1 MKKIFF
7 LMIVISGITTGC
19 SAIYEK
25 SNLEQR
31 QEAKQSTP
39 TETSCVEQK
48 ESSPAEI
55 MVELPAELTNV
66 EQLAFVGENP
76 CVLADGTAYLY
87 ADGAWKAYA
96 EEERLTRLYSG
107 DEFCAL
113 TESGNLVTDAE
124 FPEDYAEYPL
134 TSAGV
139 YDNAFRMLDELQD
152 REVILVNGNIF
163 NENPVCLLSDG
174 SLLLFHAG
182 KSLPITPP
190 GTVTALSGHFLLT
203 DAGAVYRIQFNEE
216 TEKVRVIAVADGGIT
231 AVSACATALRCAGI
245 CEDGTVEVWSD
256 IDGELA
262 GDLRNAENVQM
273 GFQYCVALDQD
284 GQVLFSSYNKEQE
297 TDMRQRLAKQGGR
310 AVMIGCNYQR
320 LAVLY
325 ENRRMVLLDF

>member
-1 MKKIFF
+1 MKKAF
-7 LMIVISGITTGC
+7 LVLGLLSVLATGC
-19 SAIYEK
+19 A
-25 SNLEQR
+25 
-31 QEAKQSTP
+31 A
-39 TETSCVEQK
+39 VEP
-48 ESSPAEI
+48 EENSPAEI
-55 MVELPAELTNV
+55 AVELPAEWTSV

-139 YDNAFRMLDELQD
+139 YDNADRMLDELRD
-152 REVILVNGNIF
+152 EKITLANGNIF
-163 NENPVCLLSDG
+163 NENPICLLSDG

-182 KSLPITPP
+182 KSLPITSP
-190 GTVTALSGHFLLT
+190 GTVIALSGGYLLT
-203 DAGAVYRIQFNEE
+203 DAGEVYRIQFNEE
-216 TEKVRVIAVADGGIT
+216 TEKVRVIAVSDGGIK
-231 AVSACATALRCAGI
+231 AVSACATASRCAGI
-245 CEDGTVEVWSD
+245 CEDGTVEIWSD

-262 GDLRNAENVQM
+262 ADFRNVENVQM

-284 GQVLFSSYNKEQE
+284 GQILFSSYNKEQE

-325 ENRRMVLLDF
+325 ENRCMMLFDF

>member
-1 MKKIFF
+1 MKKAF
-7 LMIVISGITTGC
+7 LVLGLLSVLATGC
-19 SAIYEK
+19 AAAEP
-25 SNLEQR
+25 E
-31 QEAKQSTP
+31 
-39 TETSCVEQK
+39 

-231 AVSACATALRCAGI
+231 AVSACATALRCAEI

-262 GDLRNAENVQM
+262 GDWRNAENVQM

-325 ENRRMVLLDF
+325 ENRRMVLFDF

>member
-1 MKKIFF
+1 MKKVF
-7 LMIVISGITTGC
+7 LVLGILSILLTGC
-19 SAIYEK
+19 AAAEP
-25 SNLEQR
+25 EQG
-31 QEAKQSTP
+31 
-39 TETSCVEQK
+39 
-48 ESSPAEI
+48 SSAEI
-55 MVELPAELTNV
+55 AVELPEEWTNV

-113 TESGNLVTDAE
+113 TESGHLVTDAE

-134 TSAGV
+134 GSAGV
-139 YDNAFRMLDELQD
+139 YDNADRMLDELQD

-174 SLLLFHAG
+174 SLLFFHAG

-190 GTVTALSGHFLLT
+190 GTVTALFGDFLLT
-203 DAGAVYRIQFNEE
+203 DAGEVYRIQFNEE
-216 TEKVRVIAVADGGIT
+216 TERVSVIAVSDGGIT
-231 AVSACATALRCAGI
+231 AVSACTTAARCVGI
-245 CEDGTVEVWSD
+245 REDGAVEIWSD
-256 IDGELA
+256 IDGDLA
-262 GDLRNAENVQM
+262 ADFQNVRTVQM

-297 TDMRQRLAKQGGR
+297 TDMRQRLAKQGGE

-325 ENRRMVLLDF
+325 ENRRMALFDF

>member
-1 MKKIFF
+1 MKKVF
-7 LMIVISGITTGC
+7 LVLGILSVLLTGC
-19 SAIYEK
+19 AAAETEQEGSAGI
-25 SNLEQR
+25 
-31 QEAKQSTP
+31 A
-39 TETSCVEQK
+39 
-48 ESSPAEI
+48 
-55 MVELPAELTNV
+55 VELPKEWTSV

-113 TESGNLVTDAE
+113 TESGHLVTDAE

-134 TSAGV
+134 GSAGV
-139 YDNAFRMLDELQD
+139 HDNAFGMLDELQD

-163 NENPVCLLSDG
+163 NENSICLLSDG

-190 GTVTALSGHFLLT
+190 GTVTALSGYYLLT
-203 DAGAVYRIQFNEE
+203 DAGEVYRIQFNEE
-216 TEKVRVIAVADGGIT
+216 TERVRVIAVSDGGIT
-231 AVSACATALRCAGI
+231 AVSACATAARCAGI
-245 CEDGTVEVWSD
+245 CEDGTVEIWSD

-262 GDLRNAENVQM
+262 ADFRNAENVQM

-297 TDMRQRLAKQGGR
+297 TDMRQRLAKQGGE

-325 ENRRMVLLDF
+325 ENRRMVLFDF